1 MPGTPHLSRGAAQGN
16 RRPVGGALDPVV
28 TRNDRHIVPVRADD
42 AAGAAVDHRADDRSP
57 ETDRSAETD
66 RATNWVLGR
75 NVPMRRLARI
85 VERAAEVECTVLF
98 RGERGTGKELLARL
112 MHRSGSRAAG
122 PFVVVD
128 CAGLSDQGADRILF
142 GDDSAGADD
151 DARAPGLL
159 RQADGGMLFLD
170 EVDALPR
177 SVQPR
182 LLAVLESRSLVPRGG
197 RRAVPIDVHL
207 AASTSRDLDVVVEA
221 GAFHRRLYDRLNMLE
236 LRVPP
241 LRERIEDLPEFI
253 DFLSRRIA
261 ATRGLPVWRPSAE
274 VVAELA
280 RLPWP
285 GNVRQLEEAV
295 ARFYLL
301 DIAEMAPPAAAD
313 APGRQAIAAA
323 LSAMRNGSRRAPAGH
338 DVLSD
343 RVAQLLAAGTRG
355 GN

>member
-1 MPGTPHLSRGAAQGN
+1 MPGTPHTSGGASQGN
-16 RRPVGGALDPVV
+16 RGPVGGSLDPVV
-28 TRNDRHIVPVRADD
+28 TRQGRQIVPIGEGGPVGPD
-42 AAGAAVDHRADDRSP
+42 ASVDVARH
-57 ETDRSAETD
+57 AERGT
-66 RATNWVLGR
+66 ATNWVLGR

-112 MHRSGSRAAG
+112 LHRSGPRAAG
-122 PFVVVD
+122 PFVAVD
-128 CAGLSDQGADRILF
+128 CAGLSENGADRILF
-142 GDDSAGADD
+142 GDDAAGA
-151 DARAPGLL
+151 AGEASACGLL

-177 SVQPR
+177 AVQPR
-182 LLAVLESRSLVPRGG
+182 LLAVLETREFVPRGG
-197 RRAVPIDVHL
+197 RRAVPIDVQV

-253 DFLSRRIA
+253 DFISRRIA
-261 ATRGLPVWRPSAE
+261 GERGLPVWKPSAE

-280 RLPWP
+280 RLSWP

-301 DIAEMAPPAAAD
+301 DIAEMAPPAPAD
-313 APGRQAIAAA
+313 TPGRQAIAAA
-323 LSAMRNGSRRAPAGH
+323 LAAMRDRRRRPSAPH
-338 DVLSD
+338 DILSD
-343 RVAQLLAAGTRG
+343 RVAQLLAAKPSDRD
-355 GN
+355 

>member
-1 MPGTPHLSRGAAQGN
+1 MPGTPHTGGGAAQGN
-16 RRPVGGALDPVV
+16 RGPVGGFLDPVV
-28 TRNDRHIVPVRADD
+28 TRQGRQIVPSGGDGDGGVGSDTPIDVANPAER
-42 AAGAAVDHRADDRSP
+42 GA
-57 ETDRSAETD
+57 
-66 RATNWVLGR
+66 ATNWVLGR

-112 MHRSGSRAAG
+112 LHRSGPRAAR
-122 PFVVVD
+122 PFVAVD
-128 CAGLSDQGADRILF
+128 CAGLPEEGAGRILF
-142 GDDSAGADD
+142 GDDAAGDD
-151 DARAPGLL
+151 GEVSAPGLL

-182 LLAVLESRSLVPRGG
+182 LLAVLESRELMPRGG
-197 RRAVPIDVHL
+197 RRAVPIDVQVS
-207 AASTSRDLDVVVEA
+207 ASTSRDLDVVIEA

-261 ATRGLPVWRPSAE
+261 GERGLPVWKPSAE

-301 DIAEMAPPAAAD
+301 DIAETAPRAPAD
-313 APGRQAIAAA
+313 AAGRQAIAAA
-323 LSAMRNGSRRAPAGH
+323 LSAMRDRRRGPAAGQ
-338 DVLSD
+338 DILSD
-343 RVAQLLAAGTRG
+343 RVAQLLAAPRG
-355 GN
+355 RE

>member
-1 MPGTPHLSRGAAQGN
+1 MPGTPHTRGGAAQGN
-16 RRPVGGALDPVV
+16 RGPVGGSLDPVV
-28 TRNDRHIVPVRADD
+28 TREGRQIGPIGGGGSVGPDAPVDVPHV
-42 AAGAAVDHRADDRSP
+42 
-57 ETDRSAETD
+57 AERGT
-66 RATNWVLGR
+66 APNWVLGR

-112 MHRSGSRAAG
+112 LHRSGPRATG
-122 PFVVVD
+122 PFVAVD
-128 CAGLSDQGADRILF
+128 CAGLSEEGADRILF
-142 GDDSAGADD
+142 GDDATGADGE
-151 DARAPGLL
+151 ASASGLL
-159 RQADGGMLFLD
+159 WQSTGGMLFLD

-182 LLAVLESRSLVPRGG
+182 LLAALESREFVPRGG
-197 RRAVPIDVHL
+197 RRAVPVDVQV

-253 DFLSRRIA
+253 DFISRRIA
-261 ATRGLPVWRPSAE
+261 GERGLPVWKPSAE

-301 DIAEMAPPAAAD
+301 DIAETAPPAPAD
-313 APGRQAIAAA
+313 APGRRALAEALAAI
-323 LSAMRNGSRRAPAGH
+323 RDRRRRPSAGH
-338 DVLSD
+338 DILSA
-343 RVAQLLAAGTRG
+343 RVAQLLAAAPSHRD
-355 GN
+355 